1 MPLRFVEK
9 NGILLLVSTLL
20 ESANVRHAF
29 TTRRG
34 GVSTGEFSSL
44 NLRISCA
51 DSRENVFKNYE
62 LLADTLGFETK
73 NVVMSHQVHSNFVRR
88 ADAGEGLFAPDRPN
102 ADGLVSDRENL
113 ALFVFSADCVPIL
126 LADTATGAVAAVH
139 AGWRGTALGI
149 LGEAVRR
156 MAEEYGTNPA
166 DIVAAIGP
174 HISQDRFE
182 TGGEVYDAMRAH
194 FGEKTDEHTIKRG
207 EKFFPDLGLLNRE
220 ELIRAGVCLENIDLD
235 THCTMCEPEYFW
247 SHRRTGDA
255 RGVQGAVIL
264 PGGSR

>member
-1 MPLRFVEK
+1 MPLRLVEK
-9 NGILLLVSTLL
+9 NGITLLVSTLL

-34 GVSTGEFSSL
+34 GVSTGDFASL

-51 DSRENVFKNYE
+51 DTRENVYKNYE
-62 LLADTLGFETK
+62 ILADALDFEMR

-102 ADGLVSDRENL
+102 ADGLISDRDDL

-126 LADTATGAVAAVH
+126 LADRAGGAVAAVH

-156 MAEEYGTNPA
+156 MTEEYGTDPA
-166 DIVAAIGP
+166 NVVAAIGP
-174 HISQDRFE
+174 HISQASFE
-182 TGGEVYDAMRAH
+182 VGGEVADAMRLH
-194 FGEKTDEHTIKRG
+194 FGEEADEFMYKRG

-220 ELIRAGVCLENIDLD
+220 ELLRAGVLPENIDLD
-235 THCTMCEPEYFW
+235 THCTLLEPELFW

-255 RGVQGAVIL
+255 RGVQGAVVL
-264 PGGSR
+264 SGGSR